1 MSLIL
6 RRFFTVL
13 TLLTYLIVGSVA
25 VRFCVPESV
34 SLKFSSSYLNLVT
47 DAPLTATSVSVI
59 EEPSIAFAEIVI
71 PVEKVIV
78 KAPVRVASVK
88 VPTVPQTVVVKP
100 AAMEWRKT
108 ERNELPFQET
118 VKLSKIVIQQELP
131 TQLAS
136 LYHDLSIQDSVVDE
150 VSTKIAATAK
160 ISADAEP
167 EFFEYPTEEAVPA
180 QKEKTAEKVPTEV
193 KKENT
198 VVHNVPT
205 EVVASTPEVKSQNLA
220 DLVEVPTT
228 QEVTEALPVVEYSG
242 TESEVTESAPA
253 EAPVVAQTTT
263 IEPEFFDYAAE
274 VATQPEVKTE
284 TAKVE
289 SKVESAPVA
298 SVNTVVAF
306 DYSKAN
312 AAVANQ
318 IIPTVSNVT
327 IQKPTPAQTETS
339 NPSIARTNEEIEIPD
354 SKGTPDAIN
363 GFLPGYPVSLNVVAM
378 GSDLKKIEI
387 LKGFEIRFQD
397 DMNEILEDY
406 GTGEVSVNAN
416 LSQPKMTRTMT
427 VLKRG
432 FIPTTTELILDK
444 ETLSVS
450 IPTLETE
457 TFNNLQ
463 APYESKGTVGAVLI
477 ELDDASELAKLDV
490 PFGKVVKLDGEFK
503 KTNKDDFRYQLFLG
517 VRAGNAMISYHRGA
531 NEVLHKI
538 VHVHENEVTYDSNFY
553 EDVVNEKIS
562 LYEEDLLGKE
572 TSPLVISSEHV
583 KIFAS
588 STASKKVNNH
598 TYKMNFGD
606 SHLGGRRYIELS
618 HQSEPVFVGIRDNNT
633 VTVPSENFM
642 RFILSKLEGA
652 KLANR
657 CMIQI
662 NLTKKAERFD
672 VAAES
677 VADSLSVTTQVLDND
692 GKFYDSISEK
702 TQKIVV
708 IGESDGSEH
717 ISPDAKVNLKIQYQ
731 DGTVQFL
738 NSYCSPNTYLVEQL

>member
-6 RRFFTVL
+6 RRFFTAL

-34 SLKFSSSYLNLVT
+34 TIQFSSFYLNLVT
-47 DAPLTATSVSVI
+47 DAPLNGTEESVI
-59 EEPSIAFAEIVI
+59 EEPSIAFADIVI

-78 KAPVRVASVK
+78 KAPVRVAAVK
-88 VPTVPQTVVVKP
+88 VPTAAKTVLVKP
-100 AAMEWRKT
+100 SAMVWRKT
-108 ERNELPFQET
+108 APNELPFQET
-118 VKLSKIVIQQELP
+118 VKLSKIFIQQELP

-150 VSTKIAATAK
+150 VSTKVAGAAK

-167 EFFEYPTEEAVPA
+167 EFFEYPTEETVPTTA
-180 QKEKTAEKVPTEV
+180 TKTAEKVPTEV

-198 VVHNVPT
+198 LNNNVPI
-205 EVVASTPEVKSQNLA
+205 EVVASTPEVESQNLV
-220 DLVEVPTT
+220 DLVDVSNT
-228 QEVTEALPVVEYSG
+228 QEVTEAVPVAEYSG
-242 TESEVTESAPA
+242 TEAEVTETAPA
-253 EAPVVAQTTT
+253 APSVVAATAV
-263 IEPEFFDYAAE
+263 EPEFFDYAAD

-289 SKVESAPVA
+289 PKVETTPIAT
-298 SVNTVVAF
+298 VNQVVVF
-306 DYSKAN
+306 DYPKAN
-312 AAVANQ
+312 AAIATQ
-318 IIPTVSNVT
+318 TIPTVSNVT
-327 IQKPTPAQTETS
+327 IQKPRPAFAPIVNAEPET
-339 NPSIARTNEEIEIPD
+339 AVPD
-354 SKGTPDAIN
+354 YTQQDHFMKSALTA
-363 GFLPGYPVSLNVVAM
+363 GYPVSMNVVAM

-387 LKGFEIRFQD
+387 LKGFEVRFQD

-406 GTGEVSVNAN
+406 GTGEVAVNAN

-427 VLKRG
+427 ILKRG

-450 IPTLETE
+450 IPMLEDE

-463 APYESKGTVGAVLI
+463 APFERKSTVGAVLI

-490 PFGKVVKLDGEFK
+490 PFGEVVKLNGDFK
-503 KTNKDDFRYQLFLG
+503 KTENDDFRYQLFLG
-517 VRAGNAMISYHRGA
+517 VQAGNAMISYHRGTS
-531 NEVLHKI
+531 EVLNKI
-538 VHVHENEVTYDSNFY
+538 IHVHENEVTYDSNFY
-553 EDVVNEKIS
+553 EDVVNEKVR

-572 TSPLVISSEHV
+572 SSPLVISGEQV

-588 STASKKVNNH
+588 NTASKKVNNH

-606 SHLGGRRYIELS
+606 SHLGGRRYIELT
-618 HQSEPVFVGIRDNNT
+618 HQSEPVFVGIRDNNN
-633 VTVPSENFM
+633 VSVPSENFM

-662 NLTKKAERFD
+662 NLTKKAEKFD

-692 GKFYDSISEK
+692 GKFYESISEK

-708 IGESDGSEH
+708 IGENDGSEQ
-717 ISPDAKVNLKIQYQ
+717 ISPDAKVNVKIQYQ